1 MVTRLNCDD
10 SAILNW
16 LRSVTRYGQA
26 ITILTK
32 KPLWLQALG
41 TALSMLASVPLGEL
55 FFFHMILIRKV
66 SDFITCHYFCPTF
79 GGLSRNATCE
89 HVLCCATFCR
99 ASLLMNMLWPWG
111 LRVIR
116 LDLLSMMISRAWHLL
131 QWVLHQPLLVG
142 ARLHDTTKAHGALPL
157 VSSLIRWVLYVK
169 YFWAISTF
177 LGIIVLCLCSI
188 IEGTTVF
195 SAVYSFNFNKSN
207 KSYQKF
213 TVF

>member
-142 ARLHDTTKAHGALPL
+142 ARLHGTTKAHGALPL
-157 VSSLIRWVLYVK
+157 VFSLTR
-169 YFWAISTF
+169 
-177 LGIIVLCLCSI
+177 
-188 IEGTTVF
+188 
-195 SAVYSFNFNKSN
+195 
-207 KSYQKF
+207 
-213 TVF
+213 